1 MVYSNYLSQNFSKI
15 KTISYKSL
23 YFLKSGTIVNIL
35 SKFIIS
41 VGDIVHTCNS
51 SYSGGRDGEDCSLRP
66 ALEKS

>member
-23 YFLKSGTIVNIL
+23 YFLISGTIVNIL